1 MEDYVEK
8 INSLRKE
15 MAIAEKK
22 IKELIN
28 LEKERKKHEEA
39 EYVKNLEAYKKLE
52 LSAKRKVKRL
62 LKKYNYLV
70 VEEDD
75 TCIYVSHTDFNSYV
89 DIFLGLPSSREA
101 LKVCEE
107 DIFFDNHYANDW
119 QDALYHCEEYIE
131 WHKNIRI
138 NKE

>member
-22 IKELIN
+22 IKKLIN

-75 TCIYVSHTDFNSYV
+75 TCIYVSHTDFKSLN
-89 DIFLGLPSSREA
+89 IFLGLPSSRKA
-101 LKVCEE
+101 LEDDLK
-107 DIFFDNHYANDW
+107 DIFCDNHYANDW
-119 QDALYHCEEYIE
+119 QDALYRCEEYIE